1 MRKLRAIVRIVMIAV
16 LTAAGVLLLLGG
28 RLLALFTDTGFR
40 RWRLR
45 VFQGWARGLAAII
58 GMRLVVRGNAP
69 PPPFFLVANHLSY
82 MDILVLATQ
91 VRGVFVSRHDVS
103 GWPVIGFLTR
113 AVGTLFIN
121 RELAREVVRLNHLLR
136 AAWERGEGIIFFPE
150 GTSSAGAEIRPFKS
164 PLLHVAAENH
174 YPVSYASLS
183 YRTPAGEPPAHLAV
197 CWWGDMTFPDHFF
210 NVLQLPRFE
219 ALLTFGDAAVRATDR
234 KLLARR
240 LHRLIAQ
247 QFHPVVRPEELPA
260 ARQQSAT

>member
-1 MRKLRAIVRIVMIAV
+1 MRKLRAVVRIIMIAV
-16 LTAAGVLLLLGG
+16 LTAAAVLLLLAG
-28 RLLALFTDTGFR
+28 RLLALISQAAFR

-45 VFQGWARGLAAII
+45 VFQGWARGLAVII

-69 PPPFFLVANHLSY
+69 SPPFFLVANHLGY
-82 MDILVLATQ
+82 IDIPVLATQ

-103 GWPVIGFLTR
+103 DWPVIGFLTR

-136 AAWERGEGIIFFPE
+136 AAWQRGEGIIFFPE

-197 CWWGDMTFPDHFF
+197 CWWGEMTFPDHLFKL
-210 NVLQLPRFE
+210 LQLPRFE

-234 KLLARR
+234 KLLAHR
-240 LHRLIAQ
+240 LHHLIAQ
-247 QFHPVVRPEELPA
+247 QFQPIVRPEQLPTFNHP
-260 ARQQSAT
+260 STT